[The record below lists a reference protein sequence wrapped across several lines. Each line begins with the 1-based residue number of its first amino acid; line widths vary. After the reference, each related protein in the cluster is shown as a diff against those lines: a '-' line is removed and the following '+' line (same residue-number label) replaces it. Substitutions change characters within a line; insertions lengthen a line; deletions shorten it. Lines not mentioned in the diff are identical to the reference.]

1 LDSWWKIWR
10 GVSVLKGA
18 TPPFIP
24 PIPVAVRSLGQSQLS
39 SLFWQKRE
47 KPAFCTEL
55 GDNMAS
61 NHVVFLTY
69 GRIVA

>member
-1 LDSWWKIWR
+1 
-10 GVSVLKGA
+10 VSVLKGA

-24 PIPVAVRSLGQSQLS
+24 PIPVAVRSLGWSQLS

-47 KPAFCTEL
+47 KPAFGTEL

-61 NHVVFLTY
+61 NHVVFLTD